1 MTHKGWI
8 ALSGAL
14 IPFMFQGGGMDHV
27 TLKGSVAQV
36 SVAMGGGGLVEFR
49 MSDQPTNPLNW
60 ELAAELEPRT
70 KGTPYLRGHFLCF
83 DRWGAP
89 TEAEISNGI
98 PFHGEAPR
106 IAWRLDRAPE
116 SKSGL
121 VTADMSCDLPVAG
134 FKVTR
139 QIRLVESQP
148 LVAVTERVT
157 NSNKTGRV
165 YNMVQHPTIAPP
177 FLAATTEVDSNARQG
192 FVQEAGPPKSAQSA
206 ATWPNVVV
214 SGQAVDLRYLKD
226 PSAGA
231 TGSDVSS
238 FVFDSA
244 DEYGWVTAASPASR
258 LLIGYVWR
266 PREYPWLNI
275 WRHVLK
281 GRIAA
286 RGLEFGTTGYHQTY
300 PVLVR
305 TGRVLDR
312 PLFEYLDTGETVQK
326 SYGMFLL
333 RIPEDFRGVARVAL
347 EPGRLVVTERGSP
360 ARTLSLE
367 TGAFSLD

>member
-1 MTHKGWI
+1 MRWI

-14 IPFMFQGGGMDHV
+14 IPFMFQGGGGMDQL
-27 TLKGSVAQV
+27 TLKGSAAQV
-36 SVAMGGGGLVEFR
+36 SVAMDGGGLVEFR

-89 TEAEISNGI
+89 TEAEIRNGI

-106 IAWRLDRAPE
+106 IAWRVERAPE
-116 SKSGL
+116 SKGGL
-121 VTADMSCDLPVAG
+121 VTADMACDLPVAG

-139 QIRLVESQP
+139 QIRLVESQA
-148 LVAVTERVT
+148 LVAITERAT

-192 FVQEAGPPKSAQSA
+192 FVQEAGPPKSPQSA

-214 SGQAVDLRYLKD
+214 SGRAIDLRYLKD
-226 PSAGA
+226 PGGDSTA
-231 TGSDVSS
+231 SDVSS
-238 FVFDSA
+238 FVFDNA

-266 PREYPWLNI
+266 TREYPWLNI
-275 WRHVLK
+275 WRQVLK

-333 RIPEDFRGVARVAL
+333 RIPADFRGVARVAL